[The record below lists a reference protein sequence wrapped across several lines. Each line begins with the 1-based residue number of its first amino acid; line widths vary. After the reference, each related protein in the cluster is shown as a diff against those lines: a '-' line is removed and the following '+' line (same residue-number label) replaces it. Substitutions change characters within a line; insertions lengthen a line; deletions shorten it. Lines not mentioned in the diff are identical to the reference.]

1 MKELYNGIFQSL
13 NIGKL
18 SKNMKIK
25 NVYSL
30 INGLIFIICFAYNL
44 LYRNLFLILTI
55 PLGIFGIVN
64 VLTYFDKRIFSGK
77 RRNNVDFEKL
87 EKERLNLK
95 IEIKKTDDSIF
106 FHTNEKITSLSKIPE
121 SFKEN
126 LTDLINDNEEDKAKL
141 IFDSFCENNYVI
153 LSALLDEYTNL
164 KIEDINNAISNYLRS
179 DIKLNNKSNILYIKK
194 IKPFNYVLMILLII
208 ISIISVFLMIKNN
221 YLYHIKPLVSA
232 ILLGLLKTI
241 IYSDYIEEKISIMKI
256 FFKITKTSLFS
267 SSLIYDIIY
276 MSNVNNGNTK
286 YMLLVIPF
294 TFLFLFSG
302 FNMII
307 SYMKYNKLLK
317 KIRKY

>member
-164 KIEDINNAISNYLRS
+164 KIEDINNAISNYLRR
-179 DIKLNNKSNILYIKK
+179 L
-194 IKPFNYVLMILLII
+194 PMIFI
-208 ISIISVFLMIKNN
+208 
-221 YLYHIKPLVSA
+221 
-232 ILLGLLKTI
+232 
-241 IYSDYIEEKISIMKI
+241 
-256 FFKITKTSLFS
+256 
-267 SSLIYDIIY
+267 
-276 MSNVNNGNTK
+276 
-286 YMLLVIPF
+286 
-294 TFLFLFSG
+294 LFL
-302 FNMII
+302 
-307 SYMKYNKLLK
+307 L
-317 KIRKY
+317 